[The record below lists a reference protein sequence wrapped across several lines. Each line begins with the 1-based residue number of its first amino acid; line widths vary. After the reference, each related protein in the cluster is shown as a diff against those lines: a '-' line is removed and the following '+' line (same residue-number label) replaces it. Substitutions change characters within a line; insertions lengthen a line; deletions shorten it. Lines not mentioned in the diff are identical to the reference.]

1 MLGTMALD
9 LGIDFSLY
17 IFMGNINLSVAW
29 SALST
34 ILVLGFMKPS
44 SE

>member
-1 MLGTMALD
+1 MWGTMSLD
-9 LGIDFSLY
+9 LGMAFGLY